1 MALIMK
7 ISGEDRQ
14 NQKPQFSHFS
24 HRHPLEL
31 SQLHQ
36 EDNAVCSGCEL
47 DILGSAY
54 VCTKPNCTFL
64 LHDLCF
70 DLPRRIRHRAHP
82 KHPLGLSSSPPYDD
96 REFTCDACGHSGHAF
111 TYHCGTCKF
120 DLHVECA
127 SLPEVENRRDH
138 EHPLVLLCGSPEG
151 GAAAGVFVC
160 YVCRGL
166 IGKGCWMYACLTCNC
181 GAHLECAGIPLH

>member
-7 ISGEDRQ
+7 ISGVDDGEKVKQ
-14 NQKPQFSHFS
+14 QFNHFS

-36 EDNAVCSGCEL
+36 EDKAICSGCEL

-64 LHDLCF
+64 LHDFCF
-70 DLPRRIRHRAHP
+70 DLPRRIRHYSHP
-82 KHPLGLSSSPPYDD
+82 KHPLGLSFSPPYNDG
-96 REFTCDACGHSGHAF
+96 EFTCDACGHSGHAF

-127 SLPEVENRRDH
+127 ALPEVENRRDH
-138 EHPLVLLCGSPEG
+138 EHPLVLSCGSPEG
-151 GAAAGVFVC
+151 SAAEFVC
-160 YVCRGL
+160 YVCSGC
-166 IGKGCWMYACLTCNC
+166 IGKGCWMYCCLACNC
-181 GAHLECAGIPLH
+181 GAHLECAGIASQ